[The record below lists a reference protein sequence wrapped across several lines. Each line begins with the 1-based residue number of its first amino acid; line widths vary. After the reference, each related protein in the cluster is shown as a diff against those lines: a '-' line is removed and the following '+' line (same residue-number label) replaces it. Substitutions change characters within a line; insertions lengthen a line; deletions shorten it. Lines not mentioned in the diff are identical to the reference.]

1 MDTNKYTHMEKIET
15 LEKLREMQ
23 RVLVSVEKQVAEL
36 SEKATDILAHEDGL
50 FTEYTAVGFEITAFT
65 AGHNQ
70 IGFETT
76 ETADRAN
83 RKYQTLADLRGE
95 IK

>member
-1 MDTNKYTHMEKIET
+1 MDYMDKIET

-23 RVLVSVEKQVAEL
+23 RVLVSVEKKVAEL
-36 SEKATDILAHEDGL
+36 SKEAFDILAYEDGL
-50 FTEYTAVGFEITAFT
+50 FFEYDAVGFEITAFT

-76 ETADRAN
+76 EIADTTN

-95 IK
+95 IN

>member
-1 MDTNKYTHMEKIET
+1 MDTNKYTYMEKIET

-36 SEKATDILAHEDGL
+36 SEKAYDILAYEDGL